1 MNAFAPR
8 RLNPVRW
15 LRTAHRPR
23 TEIGLALVLY
33 LVYEG
38 GRALVA
44 DQVALARLH
53 AELLITAEKSTHLF
67 WERGLQEAASGVPGL
82 TTLLGGAYMSLH
94 FGGTVLFLI
103 WLYRRHRDAF
113 PIARTALIA
122 ATGLALVV
130 HIAYPT
136 APPRLMGLTRDT
148 VTGTTHVNLNSH
160 LLGELYNPIAAM
172 PSMHFGY
179 ALLIGVMT
187 ARLAR
192 SLAVR
197 LLGVAYPLFVGFVI
211 VATGNHYVLDAAA
224 GAAVMLAGWLA
235 AAVALREPAT
245 AAVVRPVRPQAPP
258 RQRPSRQRP
267 DTVRA

>member
-1 MNAFAPR
+1 
-8 RLNPVRW
+8 
-15 LRTAHRPR
+15 
-23 TEIGLALVLY
+23 
-33 LVYEG
+33 
-38 GRALVA
+38 
-44 DQVALARLH
+44 
-53 AELLITAEKSTHLF
+53 
-67 WERGLQEAASGVPGL
+67 
-82 TTLLGGAYMSLH
+82 
-94 FGGTVLFLI
+94 
-103 WLYRRHRDAF
+103 
-113 PIARTALIA
+113 
-122 ATGLALVV
+122 
-130 HIAYPT
+130 
-136 APPRLMGLTRDT
+136 MGLTRDT

-187 ARLAR
+187 ARLVR

-235 AAVALREPAT
+235 AAIRLARACNGRSRRACAPT
-245 AAVVRPVRPQAPP
+245 GPP